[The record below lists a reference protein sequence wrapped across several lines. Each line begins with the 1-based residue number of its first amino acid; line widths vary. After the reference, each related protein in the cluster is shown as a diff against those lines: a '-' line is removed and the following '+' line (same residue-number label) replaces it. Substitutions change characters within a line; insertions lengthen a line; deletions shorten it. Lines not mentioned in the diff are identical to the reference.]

1 MNNNYC
7 YPFLGSHTLKKGE
20 NTKKIIYI
28 RKKRKKN
35 NSSDKRIPKRS
46 ENDQKLVEEVK
57 NTKIK
62 I

>member
-1 MNNNYC
+1 LL
-7 YPFLGSHTLKKGE
+7 PIFGFPHIKKKDKIQ
-20 NTKKIIYI
+20 KKIIYI
-28 RKKRKKN
+28 QKKRKKN
-35 NSSDKRIPKRS
+35 NSSEKRIPKRS